1 MYDEIKNQC
10 IKTLHKMAHNQYPA
24 AVLPCPRASWL
35 LAHPLKPRVVSGLAT
50 GTGHGI
56 RGRAHSGVAHTVTEP
71 RPPRRSFLSK
81 AIAFDLPNLYF
92 IQVACKLICFRDAS

>member
-24 AVLPCPRASWL
+24 GCPAVTRASWL

-50 GTGHGI
+50 AHTGTRHS
-56 RGRAHSGVAHTVTEP
+56 RARAAVAHTES

-81 AIAFDLPNLYF
+81 AIAFDLPHLYF